1 MGTDLPFDMAT
12 PEPVA
17 PLEEALDAEAARTVM
32 EVTPRRLFR
41 L

>member
-1 MGTDLPFDMAT
+1 MGTDLPFDMAS

-17 PLEEALDAEAARTVM
+17 AAEEALGAEAARTVM
-32 EVTPRRLFR
+32 EDVPRRLFG